1 MKTNTDDKDEV
12 IQANPQSDGAASVEY
27 LGGSKDD
34 DSFWLTLAQ
43 SNYITGKDYQ
53 ESALTEQWEKNADHF
68 NSRHFRRSA
77 YNSQMSK
84 GRSRI
89 FRPLSRAAE
98 RSSSAQA
105 AAAFFSNMEIVEV
118 EPENK
123 NNPEQEFSAKVVKK
137 LVEYY
142 LSKKIKWY
150 LTVMG
155 AWQDTRV
162 YGPCCS
168 YTDWRY
174 AKKEVE
180 EEIPVLNIHGK
191 PSIDGRKVKST
202 KTKVLKDEPYI
213 NLIPPENLIL
223 DPACDWRDPIN
234 TSPYVVYLLPMPL
247 VDVQTKM
254 ESGEWR
260 EYSAEDI
267 LSASKLTY
275 DAVRQAREGSNRPDK
290 HDVQER
296 TEFKSIWVHYN
307 FARINGEEYFYATL
321 GTQYMLTDAK
331 LLEDEYPVGVRPFT
345 YGYSVIEAHKFSPSS
360 PTEIISGLQTGV
372 NDLANLRIDNIKLAL
387 NKRYILRRGAPIDL
401 EALMRSV
408 PGGGV
413 FTDDVEKDIKVLDT
427 RDVTGS
433 SYREQERLETE
444 SNDITGSH
452 MGSAVQNNRNLNQTV
467 GGMEM
472 LAEGQSALM
481 DFDTRTFA
489 ESWVKPQLELLVQ
502 NIQMFAPDE
511 AIQTLAIEGADKE
524 LSYFQRFE
532 FTDDEDGMDRKRK
545 MVDSIMSRALQ
556 DKMTITV
563 NVGLGAT
570 SPQRKVQTL
579 LGAVGAIV
587 QLPSQGMNLDEDA
600 IAKELFTA
608 SGYQDGKRFLKSEDP
623 NGEQKITEEDLQAA
637 TEQGIQQGTDQVK
650 MAQIEATNRIAS
662 EKIALDRE
670 LGFATL
676 ASKEGITM
684 KELENKLQITIMKDQ
699 SHRDIEALRAKNTM
713 RELNF
718 KETTGKPGI

>member
-1 MKTNTDDKDEV
+1 MKTDTADKDEV
-12 IQANPQSDGAASVEY
+12 ISANPLADGAESVEY
-27 LGGSKDD
+27 LGGSEPDD
-34 DSFWLTLAQ
+34 AYWLQLAQ

-53 ESALTEQWEKNADHF
+53 EAALTEQWEKNADHF
-68 NSRHFRRSA
+68 NSKHFRRSA
-77 YNSQMSK
+77 YNSRMSK
-84 GRSRI
+84 GRSSI

-105 AAAFFSNMEIVEV
+105 AAAFFSNMEIIDV

-123 NNPEQEFSAKVVKK
+123 NDPEQMFSAKVVKK
-137 LVEYY
+137 MVEYY
-142 LSKKIKWY
+142 LDKKIKWY
-150 LTVMG
+150 LTLMG

-168 YTDWRY
+168 FTDWRFK
-174 AKKEVE
+174 KKETE
-180 EEIPVLNIHGK
+180 EEIPELNINGTA
-191 PSIDGRKVKST
+191 STDGRTVTT
-202 KTKVLKDEPYI
+202 KTTVIEKDEPYI

-234 TSPYVVYLLPMPL
+234 TSPYVVYLSSMPL

-254 ESGEWR
+254 KSGEWH
-260 EYSAEDI
+260 EYSQEDI

-307 FARINGEEYFYATL
+307 FARIDGEEYFYATL
-321 GTQYMLTDAK
+321 GTQFMLTDAVP
-331 LLEDEYPVGVRPFT
+331 LEKEYPIGVRPFT
-345 YGYSVIEAHKFSPSS
+345 YGFSVIEAHKFSPSS

-444 SNDITGSH
+444 SNDITGSS

-481 DFDTRTFA
+481 DMDTRTFA

-511 AIQTLAIEGADKE
+511 AIQALAIEGADKE
-524 LSYFQRFE
+524 LDYFQRFD
-532 FTDDEDGMDRKRK
+532 FSDDEEGGKAKRT
-545 MVDSIMSRALQ
+545 MTESIMSRVLK
-556 DKMTITV
+556 DKMTVKV

-608 SGYQDGKRFLKSEDP
+608 SGYQDGNRFIKSEDP
-623 NGEQKITEEDLQAA
+623 NGEQKITQEDLDAA
-637 TEQGIQQGTDQVK
+637 VEQGIQQGTDEVK
-650 MAQIEATNRIAS
+650 MAQIDATLTIAS
-662 EKIALDRE
+662 GKAELDRE
-670 LGFATL
+670 IAFATL
-676 ASKEGITM
+676 AAKEQISIA
-684 KELENKLQITIMKDQ
+684 ELESKLQITIRKDQ
-699 SHRDIEALRAKNTM
+699 SHRDIEALRAKNSM
-713 RELNF
+713 RELDF
-718 KETTGKPGI
+718 KERTGKPGI

>member
-12 IQANPQSDGAASVEY
+12 IASTPTVDGAQSVEY

-34 DSFWLTLAQ
+34 DSYWLLLAQ
-43 SNYITGKDYQ
+43 SNYSTGKDYQ
-53 ESALTEQWEKNADHF
+53 QAALTNQWEKNADHF
-68 NSRHFRRSA
+68 NSKHYRNSA
-77 YNSQMSK
+77 YNSRMSK
-84 GRSRI
+84 GRSSI

-105 AAAFFSNMEIVEV
+105 AAAFFSNMEIIDV

-123 NNPEQEFSAKVVKK
+123 NDPEQLFAAKVIKK
-137 LVEYY
+137 MVEYY
-142 LSKKIKWY
+142 LGKKIKWY

-168 YTDWRY
+168 YTDWSFVE
-174 AKKEVE
+174 KETEVE
-180 EEIPVLNIHGK
+180 VPVFNVNGT
-191 PSIDGRKVKST
+191 PSTDGRTETTTQKVT
-202 KTKVLKDEPYI
+202 LKDDPYI

-234 TSPYVVYLLPMPL
+234 TSPYVVYLVAMPL
-247 VDVQTKM
+247 VDIQTKM
-254 ESGEWR
+254 DSDEWR
-260 EYSAEDI
+260 KYSKEEI
-267 LSASKLTY
+267 LSASKLTN
-275 DAVRQAREGSNRPDK
+275 DAVRQAREGNNRPDK
-290 HDVQER
+290 HDSQER

-307 FARINGEEYFYATL
+307 FARIDGEEYFYATL
-321 GTQYMLTDAK
+321 GTQFMLTDAAP
-331 LLEDEYPVGVRPFT
+331 LEDEYPIGVRPFT
-345 YGYSVIEAHKFSPSS
+345 YGFSVIEAHKFSPSS
-360 PTEIISGLQTGV
+360 PTEIIAGLQTGV

-387 NKRYILRRGAPIDL
+387 NKRFILRRGAPIDL

-427 RDVTGS
+427 RDVTAS

-444 SNDITGSH
+444 SNDITGSN
-452 MGSAVQNNRNLNQTV
+452 MGSSIQNNRNLNQTV

-502 NIQMFAPDE
+502 NIQMFVPDQ
-511 AIQTLAIEGADKE
+511 AIQTLAIAGADKDLE
-524 LSYFQRFE
+524 YFQRFD
-532 FTDDEDGMDRKRK
+532 FTDAEGDKRKRK
-545 MVDSIMSRALQ
+545 MTESILSRVLK
-556 DKMTITV
+556 DKMTINV

-579 LGAVGAIV
+579 LGAVGAIT
-587 QLPSQGMNLDEDA
+587 QLPSQGQNLDEDA

-608 SGYQDGKRFLKSEDP
+608 SGYQDGNRFLKTEDV
-623 NGEQKITEEDLQAA
+623 NGEQKITEADLQAA
-637 TEQGIQQGTDQVK
+637 VEQGIQQGTDQVK
-650 MAQIEATNRIAS
+650 MAQIEANLTIAS
-662 EKIALDRE
+662 GKAELDRE
-670 LGFATL
+670 IAFATL
-676 ASKEGITM
+676 AAKEQM
-684 KELENKLQITIMKDQ
+684 SFAELENKLQIVIRKDQ
-699 SHRDIEALRAKNTM
+699 SHRDIEALRSKNNM
-713 RELNF
+713 KELDF
-718 KETTGKPGI
+718 KERTGKPGI